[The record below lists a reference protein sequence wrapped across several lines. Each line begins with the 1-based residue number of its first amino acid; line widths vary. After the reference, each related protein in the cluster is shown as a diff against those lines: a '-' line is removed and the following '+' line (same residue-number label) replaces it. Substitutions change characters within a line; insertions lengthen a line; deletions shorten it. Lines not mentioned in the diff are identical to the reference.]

1 MIDKSSS
8 GESLAYAHPEV
19 LVDIQWVM
27 DHLNN
32 PRVRIVEVN
41 YDPNSNYV
49 IAHIP
54 GAVLIDWGRDISDPL
69 SKNILTK
76 EACEKLLQNMGVN
89 NDTTLVLYS
98 DFGNLFATFAFWV
111 FKYYGFQDV
120 RLINGG
126 RRKWLEE
133 GLPLSTEIPTYPRG
147 NFRASEPDK
156 SIRVLMP
163 YVKGVLGSPDKILV
177 DVRSPEEYTGEVVA
191 PPEYPAEHAM
201 RGGHIPGAINIPWNK
216 VLNRDGTFKSAD
228 DLKKLFDSMAI
239 TSNKEV
245 ITYCRIGERSS
256 HMWFVLKYLLGY
268 PNVKSYDGSWMEWG
282 NVIGNPIEK

>member
-1 MIDKSSS
+1 M
-8 GESLAYAHPEV
+8 EYAHPEV
-19 LVDIQWVM
+19 LVELQWVM
-27 DHLNN
+27 DHLND
-32 PRVRIVEVN
+32 PQVRIVEVN
-41 YDPNSNYV
+41 YNPNSNYL

-69 SKNILTK
+69 SKDILTK
-76 EACEKLLQNMGVN
+76 EACETLLQSIGVN
-89 NDTTLVLYS
+89 NDTRLTLYS
-98 DFGNLFATFAFWV
+98 DFSNLFATFAFWV

-133 GLPLSTEIPTYPRG
+133 GLPVSTEIPSYPRG

-163 YVKGVLGSPDKILV
+163 YVREALGSQDKILV

-191 PPEYPAEHAM
+191 PPEFPAEHAM
-201 RGGHIPGAINIPWNK
+201 RGGHIPGAINISWNK
-216 VLNRDGTFKSAD
+216 VVNRDGTFKSAD
-228 DLKKLFDSMAI
+228 DLKKLFDSMSI
-239 TSNKEV
+239 TPNKEV
-245 ITYCRIGERSS
+245 ITYCSIVERSA
-256 HMWFVLKYLLGY
+256 HMWFALKYLLGY
-268 PNVKSYDGSWMEWG
+268 HNAKSYDGSWMEWG

>member
-1 MIDKSSS
+1 M
-8 GESLAYAHPEV
+8 EYAHPEV
-19 LVDIQWVM
+19 LVELQWVM
-27 DHLNN
+27 DHLND
-32 PRVRIVEVN
+32 PQVRIVEVN
-41 YDPNSNYV
+41 YNPNSNYL

-69 SKNILTK
+69 SKDILTK
-76 EACEKLLQNMGVN
+76 EACETLLQNIGVN
-89 NDTTLVLYS
+89 NDTTLTLYS
-98 DFGNLFATFAFWV
+98 DFSNLFATFAFWV

-120 RLINGG
+120 RLLNGG

-133 GLPLSTEIPTYPRG
+133 GLPVSTEIPSYPRG

-163 YVKGVLGSPDKILV
+163 YVREALGSQDKILV

-191 PPEYPAEHAM
+191 PPEFPAEHAM
-201 RGGHIPGAINIPWNK
+201 RGGHIPGAINISWNK
-216 VLNRDGTFKSAD
+216 VVNRDGTFKSAD
-228 DLKKLFDSMAI
+228 DLKKLFDSMSI
-239 TSNKEV
+239 TPNKEV

-256 HMWFVLKYLLGY
+256 HIWFALKYLLGY
-268 PNVKSYDGSWMEWG
+268 HNAKSYDGSWMEWG

>member
-1 MIDKSSS
+1 M
-8 GESLAYAHPEV
+8 EYAHPEV
-19 LVDIQWVM
+19 LVELPWVM
-27 DHLNN
+27 DNLND
-32 PRVRIVEVN
+32 PQVRIVEVN
-41 YDPNSNYV
+41 YNPNSNYL

-69 SKNILTK
+69 SKDILTK
-76 EACEKLLQNMGVN
+76 EACETLLQNIGVN
-89 NDTTLVLYS
+89 NHTTLTLYS
-98 DFGNLFATFAFWV
+98 DFSNLFATFAFWV

-133 GLPLSTEIPTYPRG
+133 GLPVSTEIPSYPRG

-163 YVKGVLGSPDKILV
+163 YVREVLGSQDKILV

-191 PPEYPAEHAM
+191 PPEFPAEHAM
-201 RGGHIPGAINIPWNK
+201 RGGHIPGAINISWNK
-216 VLNRDGTFKSAD
+216 VVNRDGTFKSAD
-228 DLKKLFDSMAI
+228 DLKKLFDSVGI
-239 TSNKEV
+239 TPNKEV

-268 PNVKSYDGSWMEWG
+268 HNAKSYDGSWMEWG

>member
-1 MIDKSSS
+1 M
-8 GESLAYAHPEV
+8 EYAHPEV
-19 LVDIQWVM
+19 LVELQWVM
-27 DHLNN
+27 DHLND
-32 PRVRIVEVN
+32 PQVRIVEVN
-41 YDPNSNYV
+41 YNPNSNYL

-69 SKNILTK
+69 SKDILTK
-76 EACEKLLQNMGVN
+76 EACETLLQSIGVN
-89 NDTTLVLYS
+89 NDTRLTLYS
-98 DFGNLFATFAFWV
+98 DFSNLFATFAFWV

-133 GLPLSTEIPTYPRG
+133 GLPVSTEIPSYPRG

-163 YVKGVLGSPDKILV
+163 YVREALGSQDKILV

-191 PPEYPAEHAM
+191 PPEFPAEHAM
-201 RGGHIPGAINIPWNK
+201 RGGHIPGAINISWNK
-216 VLNRDGTFKSAD
+216 VVNRDGTFKSAD
-228 DLKKLFDSMAI
+228 DLKKLFDSMSI
-239 TSNKEV
+239 TPNKEV
-245 ITYCRIGERSS
+245 ITYCRIGERSA
-256 HMWFVLKYLLGY
+256 HMWFALKYLLGY
-268 PNVKSYDGSWMEWG
+268 PNAKSYDGSWMEWG

>member
-1 MIDKSSS
+1 M
-8 GESLAYAHPEV
+8 EYAHPEV
-19 LVDIQWVM
+19 LVELQWVV
-27 DHLNN
+27 DHLND
-32 PRVRIVEVN
+32 PQVRIVEVN
-41 YDPNSNYV
+41 YNPNSNYL

-69 SKNILTK
+69 SKDILTK
-76 EACEKLLQNMGVN
+76 EACETLLQSIGVN
-89 NDTTLVLYS
+89 NDTTLTLYS
-98 DFGNLFATFAFWV
+98 DFSNLFATFAFWV

-133 GLPLSTEIPTYPRG
+133 GLPVSTEIPSYPRG

-163 YVKGVLGSPDKILV
+163 YVREALGSQDKILV

-191 PPEYPAEHAM
+191 PPEFPAEHAM
-201 RGGHIPGAINIPWNK
+201 RGGHIPGAINISWNK
-216 VLNRDGTFKSAD
+216 VVNRDGTFKSAD
-228 DLKKLFDSMAI
+228 DLKKLFDSMSI
-239 TSNKEV
+239 TPNKEV
-245 ITYCRIGERSS
+245 IIYCRIGERSS
-256 HMWFVLKYLLGY
+256 HMWFALKYLLGY
-268 PNVKSYDGSWMEWG
+268 HSAKSYDGSWMEWG